1 MLESGIHPN
10 GLAFNTLIKGMCLV
24 GRFSDTLSWNHVKEN
39 MGYALDIDSCS
50 ILLHRLCNSGYVNE
64 ATKVLQ
70 SMVDNGIM
78 VDTSIFYVDIGYL
91 NRAGN
96 MRKH

>member
-1 MLESGIHPN
+1 MLESDNNPN
-10 GLAFNTLIKGMCLV
+10 VLAFNTFIKGMCLV
-24 GRFSDTLSWNHVKEN
+24 GRFSDTLSWNHVMEN
-39 MGYALDIDSCS
+39 MGYALHIDSCS
-50 ILLHRLCNSGYVNE
+50 IRLHRLCNSGYVNE

-70 SMVDNGIM
+70 SMVN
-78 VDTSIFYVDIGYL
+78 TSIFYVDIGYL